1 MAAGVD
7 GRSMAPPPAQSARPL
22 APGLWF
28 PVGDTESATV
38 TDFRLLRQRLL
49 DLKPARSILVTSP
62 LRGEGKS
69 AVAANLALCFSEFGR
84 ARAAL
89 IEANFARPSLAS
101 KFGVQP
107 PVCFAHQLVER
118 QYMAQR
124 VPWRPAAIQ
133 TLSMFAVAPESMV
146 KASAAWPA
154 FQSMLGE
161 LAADR
166 YHDVIIVDGPP
177 VLESADANI
186 IAQSVDQVLLVSVKG
201 KSRTGQLT
209 EAAARLAPARIAGA
223 LMLDREKT

>member
-1 MAAGVD
+1 
-7 GRSMAPPPAQSARPL
+7 MAPASPQAARPI

-49 DLKPARSILVTSP
+49 ELKPARVILVTSP

-69 AVAANLALCFSEFGR
+69 AVAANLALCFAEFGR
-84 ARAAL
+84 ARAVL
-89 IEANFARPSLAS
+89 VEANFARPSLAS

-107 PVCFAHQLVER
+107 PACFAHQLVER

-124 VPWRPAAIQ
+124 LPWRPVVIQ
-133 TLSMFAVAPESMV
+133 TLAMFAVGPESMV

-166 YHDVIIVDGPP
+166 YNDVIIIDGPP
-177 VLESADANI
+177 VLESADASI
-186 IAQSVDQVLLVSVKG
+186 IAQNVDQVLLVSVKG

-209 EAAARLAPARIAGA
+209 EAVARLAPARIAGA
-223 LMLDREKT
+223 VMLDPEKT